1 MAMLTVMGDK
11 LAKKDMTFVFLGPL
25 SECKGCKVKNICFH
39 LERGRKYRIL
49 GVREVK
55 HDCEVHE
62 DGVKVVE
69 VEKIPLDAALGKKHA
84 IEGSTITIELPKC
97 RNLGCQ
103 HHSLC
108 FPPGVEMGRRTVR
121 GL

>member
-1 MAMLTVMGDK
+1 MAK
-11 LAKKDMTFVFLGPL
+11 
-25 SECKGCKVKNICFH
+25 FH

-55 HDCEVHE
+55 HDCTVHE

-69 VEKIPLDAALGKKHA
+69 VEKVPLDAALDKKLA

-103 HHSLC
+103 HLNLC
-108 FPPGVEMGRRTVR
+108 FPPGVESRDKFTVMSCGGGIDCAAGEER
-121 GL
+121 VSVMLE